1 MTLKRVYAFFEE
13 VFVENSR
20 DTFHPPDPSSSSK
33 EGGRPVALI
42 VQFMQQTRNMHHVDE
57 VLLWLA
63 DAMVKYL
70 SIPVVQFWVS
80 QKYDAGKDQAEPRVS
95 ASLYRSLPRQVHL
108 NGQVAEVVE
117 RLLREQHGT
126 MPLPIAGVFPSP
138 QADWLGQYHLHYW
151 AGCFMKS
158 DLFVPPAAGKPTQ
171 GKIATP
177 LRMLVSLFT
186 EYLPSQHL
194 LRATNFVLEQS
205 IRVMTERKLLSAMPP
220 AITDLSYA
228 NTKSSIDTKSSQRI
242 QLSLTEVIPCRAQD
256 IQRLQASNPF
266 ASALIIP
273 EKNAR
278 RLYSAIDGQKSVVE
292 LAQITH
298 LDTQEMIDALLY
310 LAQQQHIRFQDP
322 QGNPIGSSL
331 LFSLR

>member
-1 MTLKRVYAFFEE
+1 M
-13 VFVENSR
+13 ENSR
-20 DTFHPPDPSSSSK
+20 DIFHSPDPSFSSK

-42 VQFMQQTRNMHHVDE
+42 VQLMQQTRDMHHVDE

-80 QKYDAGKDQAEPRVS
+80 QKYDTGKDQTEPRAS

-108 NGQVAEVVE
+108 NAQIAELVE
-117 RLLREQHGT
+117 RLLTEQHGT
-126 MPLPIAGVFPSP
+126 MPLPVASAFPTP
-138 QADWLGQYHLHYW
+138 QANWLGQYQLYYW
-151 AGCFMKS
+151 AGYFMKS
-158 DLFVPPAAGKPTQ
+158 DLFVPPATGKPTQ

-177 LRMLVSLFT
+177 LRMIVSLFT
-186 EYLPSQHL
+186 EHPPSQHL

-205 IRVMTERKLLSAMPP
+205 IRVMTERKLLSSVPP
-220 AITDLSYA
+220 AITNLANLS
-228 NTKSSIDTKSSQRI
+228 DTAKPLQHT
-242 QLSLTEVIPCRAQD
+242 QLSLTDMIPCRAQN
-256 IQRLQASNPF
+256 IKQLQASNPF
-266 ASALIIP
+266 ASALVIP

-278 RLYSAIDGQKSVVE
+278 RLYSAIDGQKSIVE

-298 LDTQEMIDALLY
+298 LDTQDMIDALLY
-310 LAQQQHIRFQDP
+310 LVQQRQIRFQDLE
-322 QGNPIGSSL
+322 GNPIESSL